1 MLFDQAIHSCRFS
14 RRFYKSPKRWQ
25 EILAANK
32 KSIRD
37 PKKTH
42 GWQDPGY
49 SVEALG
55 CRGAQLSREPLF
67 LKLHREGYCAAK
79 IGHIVIENALV
90 RLACCQRAD
99 GAHRQKFIHAI
110 IRG

>member
-1 MLFDQAIHSCRFS
+1 MEVWWVRVKLLSGGPQNVRGLEFDSEQFAIARK
-14 RRFYKSPKRWQ
+14 KSPC
-25 EILAANK
+25 ADF
-32 KSIRD
+32 S
-37 PKKTH
+37 
-42 GWQDPGY
+42 
-49 SVEALG
+49 SVSLT
-55 CRGAQLSREPLF
+55 REPLF
-67 LKLHREGYCAAK
+67 LKLHGERYSAAK